1 MALSMDEQRI
11 LDGMERKLVDD
22 DPRLAARLG
31 AFGEPRLPTMLTTGK
46 GRAIAV
52 LISLALAAAVALMV
66 YSMRPF
72 PVGTGNP
79 THPARQ
85 ARVTNSPS
93 HQPSGAP
100 ATEKLSAPS
109 SS

>member
-1 MALSMDEQRI
+1 
-11 LDGMERKLVDD
+11 
-22 DPRLAARLG
+22 
-31 AFGEPRLPTMLTTGK
+31 MLTTGK

-72 PVGTGNP
+72 PMGTGNP
-79 THPARQ
+79 AHPAHPAHPARQ

-100 ATEKLSAPS
+100 ANEKLSAPS